1 MWRHHKRNNENTAL
15 KFCHLYNVGWYLG
28 EIFHLEGGVAQEQ
41 ATQRICGYPSSGNIQ
56 SQAGCIPGQP
66 DTVDDNPVHSRGMEL
81 DNL

>member
-1 MWRHHKRNNENTAL
+1 M
-15 KFCHLYNVGWYLG
+15 
-28 EIFHLEGGVAQEQ
+28 AQEQ